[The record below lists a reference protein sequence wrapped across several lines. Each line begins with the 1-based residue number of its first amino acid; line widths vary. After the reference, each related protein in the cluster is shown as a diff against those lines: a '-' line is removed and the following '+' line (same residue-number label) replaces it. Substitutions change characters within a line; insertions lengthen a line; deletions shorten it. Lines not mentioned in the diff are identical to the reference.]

1 MRPAISLQG
10 IQKCPGV
17 QGVHSRRG
25 TLSSSM
31 EQKRPGAL
39 GTVCHIVFQKHDH
52 FLRTLPDR
60 SLTTFLPEETCRTD
74 GQKVTG
80 PCAMCVH
87 CELQMD
93 PARGKLLLLILG
105 TTPTVTR
112 PGTGRDRIYSAT
124 RKESRHLEG
133 LVVFPEGSP
142 KGKLV
147 SEPHPDAI

>member
-1 MRPAISLQG
+1 MCVLPSLPSLQG

-25 TLSSSM
+25 TLSSST

-39 GTVCHIVFQKHDH
+39 GTICHIVFQKHDH

-60 SLTTFLPEETCRTD
+60 SLPTFLTEEVCRTD

-93 PARGKLLLLILG
+93 P
-105 TTPTVTR
+105 
-112 PGTGRDRIYSAT
+112 GTGKASPPHPGHHPHCDP
-124 RKESRHLEG
+124 SRHRKRQDLLSHQEG
-133 LVVFPEGSP
+133 IQASRRTSCLSRGLP
-142 KGKLV
+142 KR
-147 SEPHPDAI
+147 